1 MRQKLLV
8 AILVLITAAYCWG
21 LGWIAWGFSRA
32 GGTVGWG
39 LALGVAILLALTVW
53 VTWREV
59 LFGMAAGRLAREYR
73 PEAERDERTGPRSRA
88 ETGKRAT
95 PQQLAGDKQEIQE
108 QTVAERRDREAL
120 PANRWE
126 FETARAAIQEGGRDD
141 WHAWFRLALAYDSL
155 RDRRSARAATRR
167 AIEARRQAP
176 QPRSAP
182 AEHP

>member
-32 GGTVGWG
+32 GGPVGWG
-39 LALGVAILLALTVW
+39 LALGVAILLGLTVW

-73 PEAERDERTGPRSRA
+73 PAPGEEEQLGAGPSAGEGQPGAEEPASPERA
-88 ETGKRAT
+88 EF
-95 PQQLAGDKQEIQE
+95 
-108 QTVAERRDREAL
+108 EA
-120 PANRWE
+120 
-126 FETARAAIQEGGRDD
+126 ARTAIQQEGRDD
-141 WHAWFRLALAYDSL
+141 WQAWFRLALAYDTL

-167 AIEARRQAP
+167 AIEARRQV
-176 QPRSAP
+176 PRSL
-182 AEHP
+182 